1 MLKKVL
7 LIPERLLRVFLE
19 SSCVRKGVFLQAQR
33 EISGEALFAN
43 LNAHFTLLSEDLYP
57 MGLEVP

>member
-19 SSCVRKGVFLQAQR
+19 NSCERKGVFLQAQGK
-33 EISGEALFAN
+33 ISGKALFAN
-43 LNAHFTLLSEDLYP
+43 LNAHFTLLSEDLYSVS
-57 MGLEVP
+57 LEVP